1 MGLEVGDEK
10 TLCCLCCASGTI
22 SATFK
27 VPRSGFVSGEQ
38 IPFSADI
45 INKSGREIANTTVK
59 IKQRVTYH
67 ARGKAKISENTVFKY
82 TREEPIAPGAVSAWN
97 NFLISVPPLP
107 PSQLPNC
114 NIMDIQYML
123 EVRQMIVLNNKCYFP
138 LSSFLV

>member
-1 MGLEVGDEK
+1 VGDEK
-10 TLCCLCCASGTI
+10 TLCCLCCASGSI

-45 INKSGREIANTTVK
+45 INQSGREITNTTVK

-67 ARGKAKISENTVFKY
+67 AHMKTKTRENTVYKY
-82 TREEPIAPGAVSAWN
+82 TREEPIAPGGMSAWN

-107 PSQLPNC
+107 PSQLPYC

-123 EVRQMIVLNNKCYFP
+123 EVRLMIVLNDQSHLPY
-138 LSSFLV
+138 STFLV